1 MVLFVSPRGYPLAI
15 QARMQSAEGAGSG
28 LPVQYVLIRCFPAG
42 NLIGLLYHYPM
53 SELPILDSDLP
64 RSDRHEELAM
74 AGFRVDATHEGP
86 QFYTLLAVGG
96 DNERPLTANGQIIFF
111 VRTTLAHKALA
122 MDETM
127 SVLGHPPREVE
138 TICDV
143 AQTLYLVNSQDQD
156 PDGVVLD
163 CLLIFDDL
171 VRATGL
177 SMPERYQGI
186 LTEMA
191 ARLTEG
197 QSLKKIF
204 TSEALRQHV
213 EDALL
218 WCVGAVAMKA
228 KILTS

>member
-1 MVLFVSPRGYPLAI
+1 MCSAELDSSFHDIVTAIPGQFRYHYRMSNLPMLDSNSPR
-15 QARMQSAEGAGSG
+15 SG
-28 LPVQYVLIRCFPAG
+28 R
-42 NLIGLLYHYPM
+42 
-53 SELPILDSDLP
+53 
-64 RSDRHEELAM
+64 EELAM
-74 AGFRVDATHEGP
+74 AGFRVDPTHEGP

-96 DNERPLTANGQIIFF
+96 DNERPLVADGRIVFF
-111 VRTTLAHKALA
+111 VRTTLVHKALA
-122 MDETM
+122 MDQ
-127 SVLGHPPREVE
+127 SLAVLGTPPRDVE

-143 AQTLYLVNSQDQD
+143 AQTLYLVNSQDED

-186 LTEMA
+186 LTELA

-197 QSLKKIF
+197 QSLQKIF
-204 TSEALRQHV
+204 TSDALRDHV

-218 WCVGAVAMKA
+218 WCVGAVTMKA

>member
-1 MVLFVSPRGYPLAI
+1 
-15 QARMQSAEGAGSG
+15 
-28 LPVQYVLIRCFPAG
+28 
-42 NLIGLLYHYPM
+42 M
-53 SELPILDSDLP
+53 SELPILDPESRTSERP
-64 RSDRHEELAM
+64 EELAM

-86 QFYTLLAVGG
+86 QFYTLLVVGG
-96 DNERPLTANGQIIFF
+96 DNERPLTCEGRIIFF

-127 SVLGHPPREVE
+127 AVLGHPPRDVE

-143 AQTLYLVNSQDQD
+143 AHTLYLVNSQDED

-171 VRATGL
+171 VRASQI

-186 LTEMA
+186 LTELA

-197 QSLKKIF
+197 ESLKKIF
-204 TSEALRQHV
+204 TSEALRHHV

-218 WCVGAVAMKA
+218 WCVGAVTMKS
-228 KILTS
+228 KLLTS